1 MKDGRQSFCPYVPP
15 VARTTMPEGIPLRC
29 LRCEGDTPPGAK
41 FCIEGSTPLKP
52 CCPQCGADILL
63 WAKFCGACGT
73 PHTVW
78 TPDPPLLS
86 YSLSQVAEK
95 IATFRSTWEG
105 EHKQVTVLPADL
117 KITVALLVAQDP
129 KQARQ
134 LLHLVL
140 ERRMADAER
149 STQLI
154 RDLLRQQEPLSEDR
168 LCHDPG

>member
-1 MKDGRQSFCPYVPP
+1 
-15 VARTTMPEGIPLRC
+15 
-29 LRCEGDTPPGAK
+29 
-41 FCIEGSTPLKP
+41 
-52 CCPQCGADILL
+52 
-63 WAKFCGACGT
+63 
-73 PHTVW
+73 
-78 TPDPPLLS
+78 
-86 YSLSQVAEK
+86 VAEK

-105 EHKQVTVLPADL
+105 KHKQVTVLPADL

-140 ERRMADAER
+140 ERRMSDAER